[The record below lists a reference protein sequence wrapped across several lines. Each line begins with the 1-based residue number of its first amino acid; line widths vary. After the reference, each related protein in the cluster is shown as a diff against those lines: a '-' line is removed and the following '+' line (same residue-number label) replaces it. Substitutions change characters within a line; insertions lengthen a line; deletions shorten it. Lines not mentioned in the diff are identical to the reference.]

1 MAPGVFGKWMGLL
14 LLSSLVPG
22 GAALWGQAGAA
33 DGYLPRRHGYMRPDP
48 ATRARMD
55 AARRR
60 MPVACFVSP
69 SLKADSL
76 PSAVN
81 LLAEVSTTG
90 TARNQGYNGD
100 CWVWANCAMAEVEL
114 LEQYGYRDRLSVQ

>member
-1 MAPGVFGKWMGLL
+1 
-14 LLSSLVPG
+14 
-22 GAALWGQAGAA
+22 
-33 DGYLPRRHGYMRPDP
+33 
-48 ATRARMD
+48 
-55 AARRR
+55 

-69 SLKADSL
+69 GLKTGSGAGSLS
-76 PSAVN
+76 SAVN